1 MQPISTQSVLHH
13 SLGKRLD
20 LVEDVFHLSKHNE
33 LKELVIVGA
42 QHILPSTLS
51 MLQSFFDRGLSPGN
65 VFLIGKCYSTDFQ
78 TYCQLKDLGVF
89 VCPSS
94 LEFDPSSSFDSFY
107 ASNIKLFANQFM
119 SLLTRLGKMKTVV
132 LDDGG
137 ELISQL
143 NTINNDEI
151 QMSCLEQTTSGYEK
165 LKRLDLKMGVV
176 NVARSHA
183 KLKIESGIVAKT
195 AVQAIYEKL
204 FYTTLS
210 PKNILIFGNGAI
222 GGALADGLEGKFNVS
237 LADITSEKSDKP
249 YDYYLKNLSKFD
261 LIIGCVGKTILYKDQ
276 IDMLNPGTTL
286 ISLSS
291 SDREFD
297 IVDMRSQSV
306 FHSSCHA
313 DFECP
318 NGVKVMNC
326 GFPINFSGEASKV
339 DIEEFELT
347 RALLTLGILQAIELS
362 NTSGFVPLNTQVQ
375 MALVKQYS
383 KKYKM
388 AALRG

>member
-1 MQPISTQSVLHH
+1 MQPIYTQSVLQH

-20 LVEDVFHLSKHNE
+20 LVEDVFHLSKHND

-51 MLQSFFDRGLSPGN
+51 MLQSFFDRGLSPNN

-119 SLLTRLGKMKTVV
+119 SLLTRLGKMKTIV

-261 LIIGCVGKTILYKDQ
+261 LIIGCVGKTILFKDQ
-276 IDMLNPGTTL
+276 IDMLTPGTTL

-297 IVDMRSQSV
+297 IVDMRSHSV
-306 FHSSCHA
+306 SHSSCHA
-313 DFECP
+313 DFECS

-347 RALLTLGILQAIELS
+347 RALLALGILQAIELS